1 MQTFSIHCWSDE
13 TDEINHAPYGSIQDS
28 DWAYGAI
35 ISGKVTPGIIDF
47 ILSYESALC
56 SKIGTY
62 EKMTPFF
69 MWCWNHIPSVLIMEE
84 KSQSNIWILEKE
96 ISGEQSK
103 SCLAKMGYH
112 TFILVITNGCSPVKG
127 VTSQTRTKGGI
138 NRYGGE
144 RLSLEGTGSG
154 WLFGDVRLFSTRV
167 VCGKCDAD
175 PQPMRANLPEPH
187 RAAVRLYDLP
197 H

>member
-1 MQTFSIHCWSDE
+1 MVQGVLTANKVQTFSIHCWSDE
-13 TDEINHAPYGSIQDS
+13 IDEINHALLYGSIQDS

-103 SCLAKMGYH
+103 PCLTKTGLSYIHFSYH
-112 TFILVITNGCSPVKG
+112 K
-127 VTSQTRTKGGI
+127 
-138 NRYGGE
+138 
-144 RLSLEGTGSG
+144 
-154 WLFGDVRLFSTRV
+154 RLFSRKRSDIPNQNKGRDKQIWRRAV
-167 VCGKCDAD
+167 VIGGNGKRMALRGCPPLFNACC
-175 PQPMRANLPEPH
+175 MRKM
-187 RAAVRLYDLP
+187 
-197 H
+197 